1 MAGLDL
7 LRGTL
12 DLLILK
18 AVSAGPRHGYAIAQW
33 IKDVS
38 DGAFLVEE
46 GSLYPALQRI
56 RGKGWLEA
64 EWGVSDTGR
73 RARFYRLTPAG
84 EARLESELRAWD
96 RYTAAVARAMEA
108 EVTP

>member
-18 AVSAGPRHGYAIAQW
+18 AVSAGPRHGYAIARW

-56 RGKGWLEA
+56 RSKGWLEA

-84 EARLESELRAWD
+84 EARLESELQVWD

-108 EVTP
+108 EVAP

>member
-33 IKDVS
+33 IKEVS

-96 RYTAAVARAMEA
+96 RYTAAVDRAMSA
-108 EVTP
+108 EVAP